1 MYANATDAESNK
13 HLVISAFTSSSG
25 FADGGNLATQI
36 INNGPRNIDLPLQL
50 RGVTEMADYVS
61 YLLDNEHNLDA
72 VQGLISISNGT
83 IIVSIPAKAVVVVSI
98 RY

>member
-1 MYANATDAESNK
+1 MYANATDAELNK
-13 HLVISAFTSSSG
+13 HLVISAFSSSSG

-36 INNGPRNIDLPLQL
+36 INNGPRSIDLPLQL
-50 RGVTEMADYVS
+50 RGVTGVTDYVS
-61 YLLDNEHNLDA
+61 YLLDNEHNLEA
-72 VQGLISISNGT
+72 VHDLISMSNGT